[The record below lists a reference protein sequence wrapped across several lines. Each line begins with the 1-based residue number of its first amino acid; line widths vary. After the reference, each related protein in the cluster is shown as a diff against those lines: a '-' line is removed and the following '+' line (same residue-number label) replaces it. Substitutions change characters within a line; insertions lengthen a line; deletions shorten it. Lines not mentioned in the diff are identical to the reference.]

1 MGGGCVLTQH
11 EIEQLL
17 SLIPIFLIGILVGI
31 SSYLTQETEA
41 KKTFKYLL
49 KQVLLSV
56 SLCLIVFSLLSISE
70 LPYLAK
76 IGISCAFGF
85 FGIDKALD
93 IVKNILN
100 LKGGK

>member
-1 MGGGCVLTQH
+1 MCVLTQH

-17 SLIPIFLIGILVGI
+17 SLIPIFLIGILVGV
-31 SSYLTQETEA
+31 SSYLTQETET